1 MPLSEA
7 QRRFVELEKKKDE
20 IKKFYEDFE
29 AATTALIA
37 EQGVNT
43 YFQDDEKTVYKL
55 IESEG
60 KYVKFDKYG
69 YHRTKRP
76 GEERGSL
83 SMKEAKEKGFNV
95 D

>member
-1 MPLSEA
+1 MSLTDK
-7 QRRFVELEKKKDE
+7 QKRFVELERRKDE

-29 AATTALIA
+29 VATTELIA
-37 EQGVNT
+37 EQGINS
-43 YFQDDEKTVYKL
+43 YFQDESGTVYKL
-55 IESEG
+55 VECDG
-60 KYVKFDKYG
+60 RYVKFDRFG
-69 YHRTKRP
+69 YLRTKRP